1 MIKPDPIAE
10 AEAEVF
16 IAYGRKA
23 QAIEL
28 LKAAASAY
36 PERDDIRQRLASL
49 ELASPAGDMQQ
60 NKLILALA
68 VIAVLV
74 AVVAVGMTIF

>member
-1 MIKPDPIAE
+1 MVKPDPI

-28 LKAAASAY
+28 LKTAASAY

-49 ELASPAGDMQQ
+49 ELTPPAGDMQQ

-68 VIAVLV
+68 VIVVLV
-74 AVVAVGMTIF
+74 VVVAMSMTIF